1 MLKEKGIK
9 KLTAVLF
16 VFFLFMGFWKSGS
29 YNEIQKIADYLKQDM
44 DQQETDDLVTIN
56 MLEKEFANQIWN
68 RKKLINLNGKIA
80 RRLHMQGFYSDYGMY
95 VIDGNYVVS
104 PASYTTTDYEY
115 SQTLGLKQFLDEN
128 GIHFLYVNE
137 PVKYMDDSIFR
148 KNFGVE
154 SYSNRNADMF
164 LARIREEEIPAID
177 LRNNINSEGRNVK
190 DLFYRTDHHWTTRA
204 GLWATQIIA
213 GGLNEYCG
221 YAIDTSIYD
230 ESNYSMTEWKECWLG
245 EQGRKLGVTY
255 VGMEDYTEIKPN
267 FQTNYTF
274 KTSEEGE
281 EGTFDDFIDEE
292 MYYSDNDLFEN
303 SWHYSYE
310 QKNCIN
316 NDVAYGKVLMLGDSY
331 AQVTQPFLSLG
342 VHEVDSLILR
352 NCNDSFDLK
361 DYIIENGYD
370 TVVICYAQ
378 FMIGAHDNPSSANYR
393 MFSFE

>member
-1 MLKEKGIK
+1 
-9 KLTAVLF
+9 
-16 VFFLFMGFWKSGS
+16 MGFWKSGS

-56 MLEKEFANQIWN
+56 MLEKEFANEIWN

-190 DLFYRTDHHWTTRA
+190 DLFYRTDHHWTTRRF
-204 GLWATQIIA
+204 LIK
-213 GGLNEYCG
+213 
-221 YAIDTSIYD
+221 S
-230 ESNYSMTEWKECWLG
+230 
-245 EQGRKLGVTY
+245 RK
-255 VGMEDYTEIKPN
+255 K
-267 FQTNYTF
+267 
-274 KTSEEGE
+274 
-281 EGTFDDFIDEE
+281 
-292 MYYSDNDLFEN
+292 
-303 SWHYSYE
+303 
-310 QKNCIN
+310 
-316 NDVAYGKVLMLGDSY
+316 
-331 AQVTQPFLSLG
+331 
-342 VHEVDSLILR
+342 
-352 NCNDSFDLK
+352 
-361 DYIIENGYD
+361 
-370 TVVICYAQ
+370 
-378 FMIGAHDNPSSANYR
+378 
-393 MFSFE
+393 